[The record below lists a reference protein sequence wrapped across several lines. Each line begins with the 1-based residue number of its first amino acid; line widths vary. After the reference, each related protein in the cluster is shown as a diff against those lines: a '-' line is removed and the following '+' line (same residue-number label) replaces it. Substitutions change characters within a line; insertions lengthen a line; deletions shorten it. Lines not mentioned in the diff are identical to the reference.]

1 MTQGATA
8 LPYVGRFAPSPTGP
22 LHAGSLLAA
31 VASWLDAARVSGQWL
46 LRIEDVDSARSRD
59 QLRESFRSDLAR
71 FGLRPARAPA
81 LQSQRNSF
89 YEAAIEQ
96 LGAKHLLFRCA
107 CTRRELAAE
116 GEPCCLRDCRGRA
129 LDPRESALR
138 VDLTA
143 IPPMTVQDRSLGAIV
158 FDPRVH
164 RDVVIRRRDGI
175 ITYQLAVVVDDAL
188 QGVTDVVRGADLLA
202 STAWQIALQ
211 HALDLP
217 ALKYLHLPV
226 LTERDGGKLAKS
238 RHAASVSEVEVIPA
252 LQQTLRWLRQDWP
265 TLETTQPDEWLRRAA
280 LSWDP
285 TRFAG
290 IAAVAIDD

>member
-31 VASWLDAARVSGQWL
+31 VASWLDAAHASGKWL

-59 QLRESFRSDLAR
+59 PWRESFSADLAR
-71 FGLRPARAPA
+71 FGLRPAHAPA
-81 LQSQRNSF
+81 LQSQRSAL

-96 LGAKHLLFRCA
+96 LGAKQLLFRCA

-116 GEPCCLRDCRGRA
+116 GEPCCLRDCRDRV

-143 IPPMTVQDRSLGAIV
+143 LPPITAQDRSLGAIV

-211 HALDLP
+211 RALELP
-217 ALKYLHLPV
+217 ALNYLHLPV
-226 LTERDGGKLAKS
+226 LTEPDGSKLAKS
-238 RHAASVSEVEVIPA
+238 RHAAAVSEVEVIPT
-252 LQQTLRWLRQDWP
+252 LQQTLRWLRQEWP
-265 TLETTQPDEWLRRAA
+265 TPETTQPDEWLRRAA

-285 TRFAG
+285 ARFAG
-290 IAAVAIDD
+290 ITAVAIED